1 MCTRTS
7 FVEGWWGQIHVW
19 GTLRNEFWAW
29 KIQCKVPCKVGGH
42 RWHMEALL
50 MEGLYWKNKGGK
62 PNQILKNWAS
72 TQYTYHLLCT
82 PSAFLAL
89 CIMLFKVY
97 VVRGPM
103 PNHKLLLG
111 HDKMR
116 TEIKSKCLEIFR
128 ATSSNLY
135 FLSFTEVLVS
145 SRLGIKQKLLPVP
158 CR

>member
-29 KIQCKVPCKVGGH
+29 KIQCKVPCKVGDH

-62 PNQILKNWAS
+62 PNHILKKLS
-72 TQYTYHLLCT
+72 QCPVHIPSFVYPLCFPCPLYYAIQSVCSQRANPKPQT
-82 PSAFLAL
+82 
-89 CIMLFKVY
+89 VT
-97 VVRGPM
+97 GPWQD
-103 PNHKLLLG
+103 G
-111 HDKMR
+111 

-128 ATSSNLY
+128 ATPSNSY
-135 FLSFTEVLVS
+135 FPSFTEVLVS